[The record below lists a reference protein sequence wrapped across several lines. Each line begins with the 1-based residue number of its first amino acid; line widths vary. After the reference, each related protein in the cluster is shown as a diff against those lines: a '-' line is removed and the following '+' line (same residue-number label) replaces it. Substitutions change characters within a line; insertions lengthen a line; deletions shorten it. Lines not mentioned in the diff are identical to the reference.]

1 MILSPERWL
10 RLPQGEPGIFKSLF
24 LQGPARRCW
33 SFRNERS
40 ASSLCRPN
48 RTSHELC
55 GGGPGRDSKRV
66 RSPVQQL
73 RCARSRTGFFC
84 SIVLC
89 AWLAIAKPLV
99 AESLEDNPSVDM
111 SALSC
116 ADLLRMPLPEALIV
130 VGWIGG
136 FYAGLR
142 NDPTVQLSIFADD
155 ADRILNLCR
164 TNQSTSVMTL
174 VGRTF
179 GLVRPPTRQGAQ

>member
-1 MILSPERWL
+1 MAATASGWTWKTPSHYFLKMRHADAGASGVSAPRPPCATSIEFRANCAELNQGAGATSFSTPFLHL
-10 RLPQGEPGIFKSLF
+10 RRAP
-24 LQGPARRCW
+24 
-33 SFRNERS
+33 
-40 ASSLCRPN
+40 
-48 RTSHELC
+48 
-55 GGGPGRDSKRV
+55 
-66 RSPVQQL
+66 
-73 RCARSRTGFFC
+73 SRTALLF
-84 SIVLC
+84 SVALC
-89 AWLAIAKPLV
+89 AWLAIAKPIG
-99 AESLEDNPSVDM
+99 AQSLEDNPSVDM

-142 NDPTVQLSIFADD
+142 NDPRVQLSIFADD

-174 VGRTF
+174 VERTF

>member
-1 MILSPERWL
+1 MSVPRPPCATPIESRTNCAELG
-10 RLPQGEPGIFKSLF
+10 QGGVPTSSSAPF
-24 LQGPARRCW
+24 L
-33 SFRNERS
+33 
-40 ASSLCRPN
+40 
-48 RTSHELC
+48 H
-55 GGGPGRDSKRV
+55 
-66 RSPVQQL
+66 L
-73 RCARSRTGFFC
+73 RCAGSRTALLC
-84 SIVLC
+84 SVALC
-89 AWLAIAKPLV
+89 AWLATAKPIG
-99 AESLEDNPSVDM
+99 AQSLEDNPSVDM

-174 VGRTF
+174 VERTF